1 MRLSSNNMAAQQE
14 LLERFVRHGVECVL
28 VGGYAAVIHGVSL
41 VTKDVDVCTHFS
53 RANLE
58 RIHAAVADLHPYHFL
73 TPQPLPFE
81 IPPGFETRI
90 NNLYIGTDLGRID
103 CLGEVLGIGGYAAC
117 LAQCIPIQMPFGTV
131 QVLNRKAMIEAKR
144 AMDRPHDKIAVMQL
158 LAIEE
163 RGAPEPS

>member
-1 MRLSSNNMAAQQE
+1 MAEHQD
-14 LLERFVRHGVECVL
+14 LLERLTRNRVECVL

-53 RANLE
+53 RENLE
-58 RIHAAVADLHPYHFL
+58 RIFAAVSDLHPYHSI

-90 NNLYIGTDLGRID
+90 NNLDIGTDLGRVD
-103 CLGEVLGIGGYAAC
+103 FLGDVAGIGGYAAS
-117 LAQCIPIQMPFGTV
+117 LEQSIPLQLPFGTV
-131 QVLNRKAMIEAKR
+131 RMLSRKALIKAKS
-144 AMDRPHDKIAVMQL
+144 AMDRPHDKVTVMQL

-163 RGAPEPS
+163 RDAPEPR